1 MHHGLAPVGGALN
14 DYACGGS
21 AAMSVWL
28 ARPEVVKVRTQPL
41 LLTTRRPRHDHYTAR
56 LELGSIGGS

>member
-28 ARPEVVKVRTQPL
+28 ARPEVVKVRANTASPADDTQA
-41 LLTTRRPRHDHYTAR
+41 TT
-56 LELGSIGGS
+56 